1 MMHILHISGTLIR
14 PARWM
19 PMVMLF
25 LAAGLSGCAG
35 WNMQDEGF
43 RKNNDLSDT
52 ARQARSA
59 DDPKEKDKD
68 KDKDKN
74 VNYWSFSEKG
84 RQIER
89 DLAPQ

>member
-1 MMHILHISGTLIR
+1 MMHILQISGTLIR
-14 PARWM
+14 PAHWM
-19 PMVMLF
+19 PAMMLWM
-25 LAAGLSGCAG
+25 AIGLSGCAG

-68 KDKDKN
+68 KDKK

>member
-1 MMHILHISGTLIR
+1 
-14 PARWM
+14 
-19 PMVMLF
+19 
-25 LAAGLSGCAG
+25 
-35 WNMQDEGF
+35 MQDEGF

-52 ARQARSA
+52 ARKARSES
-59 DDPKEKDKD
+59 DEKDADKD
-68 KDKDKN
+68 KK